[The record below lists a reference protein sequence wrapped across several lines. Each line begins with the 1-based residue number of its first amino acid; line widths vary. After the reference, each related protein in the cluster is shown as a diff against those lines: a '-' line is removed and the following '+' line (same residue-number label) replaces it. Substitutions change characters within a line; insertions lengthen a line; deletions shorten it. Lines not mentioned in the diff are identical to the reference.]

1 MFDPGRNLEG
11 APRLNRRLS
20 ALCMGLGVLTAPAWA
35 ASPATQAP
43 VPSVV
48 CHVDYGGEVRHIA
61 APAVDSPYT
70 VAPVEVG
77 SYFLFRVVNETQP
90 ADLASVKVY
99 VLANHDTGPV
109 PIHQAQFAPSAP
121 QPLSTGSPASRRP
134 RPAGKTAS
142 SHGFTGLHRV
152 YEPLRDGELTYWCE
166 HTRATLAAPA
176 PAPKISNLI
185 APYAL
190 YESARAPKDTK
201 TVSLLFA
208 GDLMLDDGPGRVI
221 AQGGDPLAD
230 FNAVLRSVDHR
241 IGNLEVPVATVG
253 QPTPS
258 KIYNFRAD
266 PRTLKVLQ
274 GRFDALSVANNHS
287 GDYGPAA
294 FLETLQHV
302 AQAGIASFGG
312 GRNLVE
318 AHRPHWVERN
328 GIRIAVLGYNEFKPR
343 SFEAGATTPGIAWS
357 EDSQVVADIRAA
369 RAAGA
374 DLVIPF
380 MHWGWERERQP
391 SERQRQ
397 LARTLI
403 DAGADVV
410 VGGHPHVTQGVDAYK
425 GKLIVYSLGNFVF
438 DSFDDVPGG
447 TTGWLLRLT
456 LDRRG
461 LVRWDT
467 VVAEM
472 DADGVPHRQPGLR
485 SPCGSVVK
493 HRVTL
498 EECVNP

>member
-1 MFDPGRNLEG
+1 M
-11 APRLNRRLS
+11 A
-20 ALCMGLGVLTAPAWA
+20 LGVLTAPAWA
-35 ASPATQAP
+35 VSPATQAP
-43 VPSVV
+43 PPSVV
-48 CHVDYGGEVRHIA
+48 CHVDYGGEVRHIT
-61 APAVDSPYT
+61 APAVDSPYA

-77 SYFLFRVVNETQP
+77 SYFLFRAVHQTRP
-90 ADLASVKVY
+90 ADLASFKVY
-99 VLANHDTGPV
+99 VLANHDAGPV
-109 PIHQAQFAPSAP
+109 PIHQAEFPAPERRRQARPPEP
-121 QPLSTGSPASRRP
+121 QPV
-134 RPAGKTAS
+134 
-142 SHGFTGLHRV
+142 HGFTGLHRV
-152 YEPLRDGELTYWCE
+152 YEPVRDGELSYWCGWDAE
-166 HTRATLAAPA
+166 APA
-176 PAPKISNLI
+176 RPRGPGSITSKN
-185 APYAL
+185 
-190 YESARAPKDTK
+190 RAETLRKTSGEGSKDAQ

-230 FNAVLRSVDHR
+230 FDGVLRSVDHR

-253 QPTPS
+253 QPTAS

-391 SERQRQ
+391 TERQRQ
-397 LARTLI
+397 LARTMI

-410 VGGHPHVTQGVDAYK
+410 VGGHPHVTQGVDTYK

-438 DSFDDVPGG
+438 DSFDNVPGG

-472 DADGVPHRQPGLR
+472 DADGVPHRQPGAR
-485 SPCGSVVK
+485 SPCGTTSRQGAK
-493 HRVTL
+493 DAVTL
-498 EECVNP
+498 EECINP

>member
-1 MFDPGRNLEG
+1 
-11 APRLNRRLS
+11 
-20 ALCMGLGVLTAPAWA
+20 
-35 ASPATQAP
+35 
-43 VPSVV
+43 
-48 CHVDYGGEVRHIA
+48 VDYGGELRHIP
-61 APAVDSPYT
+61 APPVDSPYA

-77 SYFLFRVVNETQP
+77 SYFLFRVVHQTQP

-99 VLANHDTGPV
+99 VLANHNAGPA
-109 PIHQAQFAPSAP
+109 PIHQAEFPAPAP
-121 QPLSTGSPASRRP
+121 RAPGTQP
-134 RPAGKTAS
+134 RPPQ
-142 SHGFTGLHRV
+142 HGFTGLQRV
-152 YEPLRDGELTYWCE
+152 YEPLRDGELSYWCDASPG
-166 HTRATLAAPA
+166 TTPA
-176 PAPKISNLI
+176 PRGAGNSPEFI
-185 APYAL
+185 APHAFRK
-190 YESARAPKDTK
+190 SAGGQKDPQ

-221 AQGGDPLAD
+221 ERGGDPLSD
-230 FNAVLRSVDHR
+230 FDGVLHSVDHR
-241 IGNLEVPVATVG
+241 IGNLEVPVATGG
-253 QPTPS
+253 QPTAS
-258 KIYNFRAD
+258 KIFNFRAK
-266 PRTLKVLQ
+266 PQTLQVLR

-302 AQAGIASFGG
+302 AQAGITAFGG
-312 GRNLVE
+312 GRNLAE

-328 GIRIAVLGYNEFKPR
+328 GLRIAVLGYNEFKPR

-410 VGGHPHVTQGVDAYK
+410 VGGHPHVTQGVDSYK

-456 LDRRG
+456 LDRHG

-472 DADGVPHRQPGLR
+472 DADGVPHRPPGVR
-485 SPCGSVVK
+485 SPCGKRVEG
-493 HRVTL
+493 RVTL
-498 EECVNP
+498 DECISP